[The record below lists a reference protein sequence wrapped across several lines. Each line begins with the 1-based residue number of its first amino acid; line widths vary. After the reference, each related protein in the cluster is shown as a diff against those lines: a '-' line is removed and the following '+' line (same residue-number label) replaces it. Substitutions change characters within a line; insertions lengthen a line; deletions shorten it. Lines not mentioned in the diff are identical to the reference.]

1 MGRRVAL
8 VLVGLAGLVG
18 LGAWVWPARTTR
30 DLPGWRLYDRYCLA
44 CHGAAGDGQGPAA
57 PFTWGR
63 PRALTAGEFRWRSTP
78 IGEAPTDDD
87 LRATLRYGAPG
98 TSMHGFALADAE
110 IDQLVAVVKSFA
122 PAAFA
127 RRGTPIELG
136 PPPPPEPERG
146 AELWTKLGCASCHGA
161 TGAGDGPAATSMR
174 PAPYDLT
181 SLPVRRPRARDDRE
195 ARRRAIAWSIATG
208 LGGTAMPGYAGTVSD
223 ADLWAL
229 ADHVLVLGRRA
240 ARTDRSRLDPEAIEA
255 DRAARIVVGTWP
267 GRGDADEEKIFG
279 APLVAQGAPPA
290 SLAPAQ
296 ASLSARQCARCH
308 AKQHREWQGSIHA
321 AAASAGLRSQ
331 VDHALSD
338 AQGDSC
344 QRCHTPL
351 AEQRTDLALR
361 GEGVTCAGCH
371 VRQWTRHGP
380 PAVAA
385 SLLPIPGYPARA
397 LALYERADFCLP
409 CHQLP
414 PRTAVAGKPLLNTYK
429 EWLEGP
435 YMRRG
440 VQCQH
445 CHMPNREHTF
455 LGVHDRDTFRQ
466 GIALTTRAHRKAG
479 KVTVTAELAN
489 VGAGHYL
496 PTTPT
501 PAVWL
506 RIELVDARGAPIPGA
521 RAEHRIGRDI
531 YFDTQWRERAD
542 TRIPPGERV
551 VMARAWT
558 RGGTDRATAAR
569 VTVEVHPDAYYEYL
583 YARRL
588 AGNQTA
594 EARALTEAALARAR
608 ATHYVAEQRLV
619 PIR

>member
-1 MGRRVAL
+1 
-8 VLVGLAGLVG
+8 
-18 LGAWVWPARTTR
+18 
-30 DLPGWRLYDRYCLA
+30 
-44 CHGAAGDGQGPAA
+44 
-57 PFTWGR
+57 
-63 PRALTAGEFRWRSTP
+63 
-78 IGEAPTDDD
+78 
-87 LRATLRYGAPG
+87 
-98 TSMHGFALADAE
+98 MHGFELSDAE
-110 IDQLVAVVKSFA
+110 LDQLVAVVKAFA
-122 PAAFA
+122 PSTFA
-127 RRGTPIELG
+127 RAGRPIELG
-136 PPPPPEPERG
+136 PPPSPAPQRG
-146 AELWTKLGCASCHGA
+146 AELWTTLGCASCHGD
-161 TGAGDGPAATSMR
+161 TGAGDGPAAKALR

-181 SLPVRRPRARDDRE
+181 THPVRRPRASDDHDS
-195 ARRRAIAWSIATG
+195 RRRAIAWSIATG
-208 LGGTAMPGYAGTVSD
+208 LAGTAMPGYAGTVSD

-229 ADHVLVLGRRA
+229 ADHVLVLGQRA
-240 ARTDRSRLDPEAIEA
+240 ARTDRSRLDPDAIEA
-255 DRAARIVVGTWP
+255 DRAAKLTVGTWP
-267 GRGDADEEKIFG
+267 GRGDADEEAIFG
-279 APLVAQGAPPA
+279 APLAPQGAPP
-290 SLAPAQ
+290 STLAPAQ

-308 AKQHREWQGSIHA
+308 AKQHREWRSSIHA
-321 AAASAGLRSQ
+321 TAASAGLRAQ
-331 VDHALSD
+331 VDYALTDDQS
-338 AQGDSC
+338 ASC

-351 AEQRTDLALR
+351 AEQRTDVALR
-361 GEGVTCAGCH
+361 DEGVTCAACH

-380 PAVAA
+380 HRVDA
-385 SLLPIPGYPARA
+385 SLLPIPGYPARE

-414 PRTAVAGKPLLNTYK
+414 PRTAVEGKPLLNTYK

-455 LGVHDRDTFRQ
+455 LGVHDRETFRQ
-466 GIALTTRAHRKAG
+466 GIALTARAHRRSG

-506 RIELVDARGAPIPGA
+506 RIELVDARGEPIHGA

-531 YFDTQWRERAD
+531 YHDTRWHERAD

-551 VMARAWT
+551 VMTRTWH
-558 RGGTDRATAAR
+558 RGGTARATAAR
-569 VTVEVHPDAYYEYL
+569 ITVEVHPDAYYEYL
-583 YARRL
+583 YTLRL
-588 AGNQTA
+588 AGEQTP

-608 ATHYVAEQRLV
+608 ATHYLAEQRLV